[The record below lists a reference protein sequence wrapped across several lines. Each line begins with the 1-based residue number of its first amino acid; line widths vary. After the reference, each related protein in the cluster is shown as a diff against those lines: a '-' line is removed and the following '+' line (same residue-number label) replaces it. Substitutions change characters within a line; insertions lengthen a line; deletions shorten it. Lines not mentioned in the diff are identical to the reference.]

1 MAYLYKFLMKSKKNC
16 FIFSFLM
23 ALLDFFIVTLI
34 FQDEWNL
41 LRAVIVGLSVALIF
55 QLNAIYQK

>member
-1 MAYLYKFLMKSKKNC
+1 
-16 FIFSFLM
+16 M

>member
-1 MAYLYKFLMKSKKNC
+1 MKSKKNC